1 MLYSSCKGIVRQIYI
16 FFSYRQKNRATG
28 RKKCRFIRNSR
39 LGQLSP
45 QHVRPVPDYFLP
57 GFYQRRAGCVRV
69 VVPGPVDR
77 GFRVR
82 LSILQSF
89 RSNRMAYFGILKK
102 GYIFVVLIRNEDF
115 PAVKRQESTAETA
128 KCRPIQTPEYKR
140 IDYAKGVICILI
152 ST

>member
-1 MLYSSCKGIVRQIYI
+1 
-16 FFSYRQKNRATG
+16 
-28 RKKCRFIRNSR
+28 
-39 LGQLSP
+39 
-45 QHVRPVPDYFLP
+45 
-57 GFYQRRAGCVRV
+57 
-69 VVPGPVDR
+69 
-77 GFRVR
+77 
-82 LSILQSF
+82 
-89 RSNRMAYFGILKK
+89 MAYFGILKK